1 MTRSVRIL
9 SFLDSLV
16 ELVIVVGTEWVST
29 LAAKITIVIGSTVN
43 ELLLR
48 ERLGVALLDEMG
60 ALECTSRRE

>member
-1 MTRSVRIL
+1 MTRGVRIL